1 MKENE
6 VKSTISEETHH
17 SSKLLLMMSR
27 CCNLSLQIVLWI

>member
-17 SSKLLLMMSR
+17 QQQVTADDCRLFFGYS
-27 CCNLSLQIVLWI
+27 